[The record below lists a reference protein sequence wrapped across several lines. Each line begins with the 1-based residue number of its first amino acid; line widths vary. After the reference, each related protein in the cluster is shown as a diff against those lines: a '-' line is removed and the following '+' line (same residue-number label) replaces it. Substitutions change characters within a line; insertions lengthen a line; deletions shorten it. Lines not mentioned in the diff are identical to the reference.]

1 MATASATP
9 HPAGSSALVD
19 AILTFLGGGDPLAV
33 DRDIR
38 PSLEREVDAAGAEAL
53 DALKSRM
60 RADCGWE
67 YYPRDPL
74 AQRVHHLLADRYL
87 TADSRLE
94 GAEHLETVAGA
105 PVTIVAN
112 HLSYADANA
121 IEVLLQRAGAGE
133 LANRLTAIAG
143 PKVFTSRERRFSSLC
158 FGTLKVPQSTEV
170 SSEEAVLTAREV
182 AAAARRA
189 IDIAHARLRAG
200 DALMLFGEGTRS
212 RTGGMQRLLPATARY
227 LDVPGTWVLPV
238 GLAGTEALFPV
249 NDARLRP
256 ARVTVRV
263 GRPVRAE
270 ELFAAARGDRRLV
283 MDALG
288 LALAALLPA
297 AYGGVYADATAFSAA
312 ARACARASAPITRGA
327 SEDAPDRGM

>member
-1 MATASATP
+1 MAMSSELP
-9 HPAGSSALVD
+9 PPAGSAAFVD

-33 DRDIR
+33 DDIR
-38 PSLEREVDAAGAEAL
+38 PSLEREVDAAGAPAL
-53 DALKSRM
+53 DALKTHL
-60 RADCGWE
+60 RADCGWS

-74 AQRVHHLLADRYL
+74 AQRIHHLLADRYL

-94 GAEHLETVAGA
+94 GVEHLALVAGR

-121 IEVLLQRAGAGE
+121 IEILLHRAGAGD

-143 PKVFTSRERRFSSLC
+143 PKVFTSRQRRFSSLC

-170 SSEEAVLTAREV
+170 SSEEAVLDARAV

-189 IDIAHARLRAG
+189 IDVAHARLRAG
-200 DALMLFGEGTRS
+200 DALLLFGEGTRS

-227 LDVPGTWVLPV
+227 LDLPGAWVLPV

-249 NDARLRP
+249 GEPGLRR
-256 ARVTVRV
+256 ARVTMRV
-263 GRPVRAE
+263 GRPVRVDV
-270 ELFAAARGDRRLV
+270 LFDAARRDRRQV
-283 MDALG
+283 MDTLG
-288 LALAALLPA
+288 STVASLLPA
-297 AYGGVYADATAFSAA
+297 PYRGVY
-312 ARACARASAPITRGA
+312 G
-327 SEDAPDRGM
+327 